1 MVVLM
6 VAPMVGRL
14 AALTVAQSVALME
27 HQMADLWVEKMADKL
42 EHMTAAEKVG
52 PKELHLVVSTV
63 E

>member
-27 HQMADLWVEKMADKL
+27 HQMADLWVEKTADQL
-42 EHMTAAEKVG
+42 EHMSAAEKVG
-52 PKELHLVVSTV
+52 QKGFHLATSTV